1 MPKLVIAALAACVLA
16 AGLSSV
22 ASAAGPAGGSYAAE
36 ELLAACTEGD
46 NAARKWGEMAELE
59 CEQYVMGFVHGL
71 KLAGDSTVCA
81 PEVNTADEVRWGF
94 MRWVHESY
102 GTRIRMEAGEA
113 LLGSLKEKFP
123 CQ

>member
-1 MPKLVIAALAACVLA
+1 MPKLVIAALAACL
-16 AGLSSV
+16 LV
-22 ASAAGPAGGSYAAE
+22 ASQPTTASAYGAE

-46 NAARKWGEMAELE
+46 NAARRWGEMAELE

-71 KLAGDSTVCA
+71 KFAGDTTVCA
-81 PEVNTADEVRWGF
+81 PEQNTADEVRWGF

-102 GTRIRMEAGEA
+102 GSRIRMEAGEA

-123 CQ
+123 CK